1 MKLPAFVRLTI
12 RNVHVNT
19 DPGTLFFMFGIP
31 VFYLFIVGIM
41 YQGLIST
48 VSQGSYSVSYTAFLA
63 PGIVGMQA
71 FTAGNIGGGMLWA
84 DRRWGMFE
92 QLLVG
97 PFRRTEYLFGIIF
110 LSVIFAIGGSFIMII
125 LASVIKSATF
135 NLSILSY
142 VYLVGALIL
151 GTIFFTSLFLILS
164 IKARSMNAYSTIT
177 FLLFFLLDFAST
189 AFYPIT
195 SSTPLALRII
205 SAGNP
210 LSYIVN
216 IVRDAMV
223 YGITYYTL
231 EELGLIALLMTIVLS
246 FSVWLYGNIKTGIQ

>member
-1 MKLPAFVRLTI
+1 MKLPAFVRLTV
-12 RNVHVNT
+12 RNVMVNT
-19 DPGTLFFMFGIP
+19 DPGTMFFMFGIP
-31 VFYLFIVGIM
+31 IFYLLVMGLL
-41 YQGLIST
+41 YQGIITGIPVNGVLIP
-48 VSQGSYSVSYTAFLA
+48 YTTFLA

-97 PFRRTEYLFGIIF
+97 PFRRSEYLFGIIF
-110 LSVIFAIGGSFIMII
+110 LSVIFAIGGSLIMII
-125 LASVIKSATF
+125 LASLIKSATF
-135 NLSILSY
+135 SMSLLSY
-142 VYLVGALIL
+142 AYLIAALVT
-151 GTIFFTSLFLILS
+151 GTILFSSLFLIIS

-195 SSTPLALRII
+195 SNTPLPLRIV

-210 LSYIVN
+210 LSYIVD
-216 IVRDAMV
+216 VMRDSMV
-223 YGITYYTL
+223 YGISYSTL
-231 EELGLIALLMTIVLS
+231 FDLGIITALMAVVLPVS
-246 FSVWLYGNIKTGIQ
+246 ILLYGNVRTGIQ